1 MKRDII
7 IKELR
12 EQGFRITSQRKLI
25 IDTMLENECT
35 CCKELYYQ
43 AHKKDP
49 RIGIATVYRMIKTL
63 EEIGIIDRK
72 IVCKMPCGEEEAA
85 S

>member
-1 MKRDII
+1 MNRDTII
-7 IKELR
+7 EELR
-12 EQGFRITSQRKLI
+12 KQGFRITNQRKLI

-72 IVCKMPCGEEEAA
+72 IVCRMPCAEEAA